1 MWNRRPDGTLVTD
14 AAPYRQAM
22 PLIMPGRNEAAVYF
36 DLEVDLA
43 RTQPFLD
50 DWNRAHPE
58 ARATLFHLVLWA
70 AGRVL
75 QARPELN
82 RFVAGGRLWQRDGVW
97 FSFAAK
103 ERLDDGAPLKT
114 LKRRVDGL
122 SFAEVVTS
130 VRGDVRAERSGR
142 ESSTERELRLLVKL
156 PVFLRRLLYGLFRWL
171 DALGLA
177 PRGFID
183 GDPLYTSMF
192 VANLGSLKMAPCY
205 HHLYEHGTGSL
216 FCVVGRAHE
225 GKATLRFTMDER
237 VTDGLY
243 AHRSLEL
250 LRGLLED
257 PAAVLGQPAVATVG
271 ALGADGDGAGS
282 WRQDHRPASG
292 TTAPGA

>member
-1 MWNRRPDGTLVTD
+1 MWNRRPDGALVTD

-43 RTQPFLD
+43 RTEPFLD

-70 AGRVL
+70 AARVL
-75 QARPELN
+75 QRRPELN

-114 LKRRVDGL
+114 LKRRFDGL
-122 SFAEVVTS
+122 SFPEVVAR
-130 VRGDVRAERSGR
+130 VRGDVRVERSGQ
-142 ESSTERELRLLVKL
+142 ESATERELRLLMKL
-156 PVFLRRLLYGLFRWL
+156 PVLLRRLLYGLFRWL

-250 LRGLLED
+250 LRELLED
-257 PAAVLGQPAVATVG
+257 PAAALGQTAMAATGAV
-271 ALGADGDGAGS
+271 GADGDGAGS
-282 WRQDHRPASG
+282 WASSQRSTSG
-292 TTAPGA
+292 KTTPGA